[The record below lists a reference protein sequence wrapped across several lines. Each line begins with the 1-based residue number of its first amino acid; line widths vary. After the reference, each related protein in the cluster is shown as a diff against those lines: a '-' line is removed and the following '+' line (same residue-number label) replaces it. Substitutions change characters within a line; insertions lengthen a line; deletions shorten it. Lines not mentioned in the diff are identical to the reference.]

1 LYLDANDITGD
12 VTTARQ
18 SVISTTLLSITNLRT
33 KCSHDFTIVN
43 RFEFG
48 DTGPVM
54 RWRKTDDEYLQQIDF
69 VAFDTETTGIWAPA
83 HRIVEI
89 GAVRFRLGV
98 SRMDQFQMLVNPER
112 EIPTEV
118 VEIHG
123 ITTSMVQSAETIKPA
138 LEKFY
143 DFCGPDSVLIAHN
156 ALFDISFVGCEAD
169 RVGLPLMPNQI
180 LDTVDIYKQ
189 YRPGLDSYSL
199 LSLMRKFGLG
209 ADQSHRATDDATLVW
224 RLFTMVAE
232 EFPVF
237 HTRGEFKRAFN
248 FYSMQQWRG
257 EERPLPEEYQEISRA
272 VAEGL
277 ALEIVYVAN
286 GHAPQARV
294 IWPKRVHNLRTA
306 FYVTAYCEKA
316 QSERTFRLD
325 RIKSFHLA

>member
-1 LYLDANDITGD
+1 
-12 VTTARQ
+12 VR
-18 SVISTTLLSITNLRT
+18 LLSIASLHT
-33 KCSHDFTIVN
+33 KCNHDLPIVN

-48 DTGPVM
+48 DTDDVM

-89 GAVRFRLGV
+89 GAVRFRLGEA
-98 SRMDQFQMLVNPER
+98 RMDKFQMLVNPER

-123 ITTSMVQSAETIKPA
+123 ITTSMVQSAETIKPV
-138 LEKFY
+138 LEMFY
-143 DFCGPDSVLIAHN
+143 EFSGPDSVLIAQN
-156 ALFDISFVGCEAD
+156 AMFDISFVGCEAD
-169 RVGLPLMPNQI
+169 RVGLPLMENQI
-180 LDTVDIYKQ
+180 LDTVDIYKR

-199 LSLMRKFGLG
+199 QSLMRKFGLG

-237 HTRGEFKRAFN
+237 QTRGEFKRAFN

-257 EERPLPEEYQEISRA
+257 EERPLPDEYRDISRA
-272 VAEGL
+272 VDEGL
-277 ALEIVYVAN
+277 ALDIVYVTN
-286 GHAPQARV
+286 GQPPQART
-294 IWPKRVHNLRTA
+294 IWPKRVHNLRTV
-306 FYVTAYCEKA
+306 FYVTAYCERA

-325 RIKSFHLA
+325 RIQSFRIA

>member
-1 LYLDANDITGD
+1 MT
-12 VTTARQ
+12 V
-18 SVISTTLLSITNLRT
+18 
-33 KCSHDFTIVN
+33 VN
-43 RFEFG
+43 GFDFG
-48 DTGPVM
+48 DIGAVM

-89 GAVRFRLGV
+89 GAVRFRLGE
-98 SRMDQFQMLVNPER
+98 SRMDQFQTLVNPER

-143 DFCGPDSVLIAHN
+143 EFCGPDSVLIAQN

-169 RVGLPLMPNQI
+169 RVGLPLLENLI
-180 LDTVDIYKQ
+180 LDTVDIYRQ

-199 LSLMRKFGLG
+199 QSLMRKFGLG
-209 ADQSHRATDDATLVW
+209 SDQSHRATDDATLVW

-237 HTRGEFKRAFN
+237 RTPGEFKRAFN

-257 EERPLPEEYQEISRA
+257 EERPLPEQYSDIARA
-272 VAEGL
+272 VEQGQ
-277 ALEIVYVAN
+277 ALEIVYAAN
-286 GHAPQARV
+286 GQPPQART
-294 IWPKRVHNLRTA
+294 IWPKRIHNLRTV

-325 RIKSFHLA
+325 RIQSFHLS